1 MKEKKLTLN
10 PKPYKIHLIQFYVQN
25 THQNE
30 QQKMLKLSYKQRNII
45 IKVDKN

>member
-1 MKEKKLTLN
+1 MLQNSSYLFLQVFN
-10 PKPYKIHLIQFYVQN
+10 FNVQN

-45 IKVDKN
+45 IKVNKNW